1 MEKIRNI
8 WANLTLNQRLAGL
21 GIVTCLIAA
30 TVLLLAHAFGR
41 PDYLRIANL
50 SEYTAGRPTNEDEV
64 RKIEENLFTM
74 ANKHK
79 RVRSNGVKDF
89 LIREGTFEQRDDDDY
104 HLVKF
109 LIDSESLQQSYAVSY
124 QWGNR
129 DKFEQYVGMIVC
141 VKPNQVIYEDFSCKD
156 PLVSAPLPAER
167 ANLDDYIP
175 YSAEHFEIRSD
186 IRTSPISIIITVS
199 LNDSDAA
206 GVEDT
211 YYQEAL
217 SWLGTTKLDLSQ
229 YMLVK
234 RVLHPNIPNYK

>member
-1 MEKIRNI
+1 MGKIRDF
-8 WANLTLNQRLAGL
+8 WFDLTMSQRLV
-21 GIVTCLIAA
+21 GIGILASIIAA
-30 TVLLLAHAFGR
+30 TALLLVHAFGR

-50 SEYTAGRPTNEDEV
+50 SEYTVGRPANEEEV
-64 RKIEENLFTM
+64 RRIEESLFATV
-74 ANKHK
+74 NKYK

-89 LIREGTFEQRDDDDY
+89 LIREGTFNQRDDDDY

-129 DKFEQYVGMIVC
+129 NKFEQYVGMIVC
-141 VKPNQVIYEDFSCKD
+141 VQPNQVIYQSFRCQD

-175 YSAEHFEIRSD
+175 YSTEHFEVRSD
-186 IRTSPISIIITVS
+186 MRTSPISIIITVS
-199 LNDSDAA
+199 LNDSDLVNAD
-206 GVEDT
+206 ET

-217 SWLGTTKLDLSQ
+217 SWLNSTKLDLGK

-234 RVLHPNIPNYK
+234 RVIRPTVQK